1 MLYLHFPTECRFQ
14 KENKHPFIKSV
25 GKSGLSLSLFYRCL
39 KWLSALS
46 ASSRQ
51 EVELKNRSHFRELKF
66 HPQINNFTCSYN
78 FSVTLSDNKYK
89 LLDLTLYF
97 FLIASCLPG
106 CVRRCCLIGVRL
118 TKG

>member
-25 GKSGLSLSLFYRCL
+25 GKSGLSLSLFYKCL
-39 KWLSALS
+39 KWLSAFS

-51 EVELKNRSHFRELKF
+51 EIELKNRSDFRELKF
-66 HPQINNFTCSYN
+66 HPQINNFSCSYN

-89 LLDLTLYF
+89 LLDLRLYF
-97 FLIASCLPG
+97 SFF
-106 CVRRCCLIGVRL
+106 
-118 TKG
+118 

>member
-25 GKSGLSLSLFYRCL
+25 GKPGLSLSLFYRCL